1 MVQRNLFPEQ
11 ADTARGSRKPIGRGY
26 SLEWQTDTLLTIYRY
41 GVPYKTTQIKAAI
54 DKRILVVDLIIDGGV
69 KKSAL
74 ADALGV
80 SRQSID
86 NWIDTFK
93 KSGYE
98 GLVNSYKG
106 GMERGRKERA
116 QKLPRGNKARQLEEE
131 RRRKREEEQKRQLA
145 IGFGTTKKSAK
156 AEEIFNET
164 YPYEENRYAGSFI
177 YWGIFQHLFDF
188 MELCESYL
196 GRHCLVVYLFAMM
209 LV

>member
-1 MVQRNLFPEQ
+1 MVQKDLFPDQ
-11 ADTARGSRKPIGRGY
+11 ADTARGSRKPIGKGY
-26 SLEWQTDTLLTIYRY
+26 SIEWHTDTFLTIYRS

-69 KKSAL
+69 TKSAL

-106 GMERGRKERA
+106 GRERGRGEHT

-131 RRRKREEEQKRQLA
+131 RRRKREEEQKRQLG
-145 IGFGTTKKSAK
+145 IEFGTQQKSARQK
-156 AEEIFNET
+156 RSSMKRIPMKKTAMQEASSIGG
-164 YPYEENRYAGSFI
+164 YASTFLI
-177 YWGIFQHLFDF
+177 L
-188 MELCESYL
+188 
-196 GRHCLVVYLFAMM
+196 
-209 LV
+209 